1 MTAGRWITSEGRDSS
16 CTPLSRRSRF
26 SRAGR
31 RRRHTRARVSS
42 FLSLSL
48 SRRSALERRSNRI
61 DSRRVASR
69 RLARRRASRE
79 RAREEGRDAPPSRET
94 ARDGRDGRDGRCT
107 RRTRVRCDSRT
118 RLFVARCVRSRVGA
132 RHVRR
137 DETYLANTPVLL
149 LSASVKNGIDSERK
163 GARRRAKSAARGSI
177 VFFSFV
183 NLSQCQSVKILHL
196 IAHLG

>member
-1 MTAGRWITSEGRDSS
+1 MTAGRWITSGGRDSS

-42 FLSLSL
+42 FLSLAL
-48 SRRSALERRSNRI
+48 SRRSAIEHRSNRF
-61 DSRRVASR
+61 DSRRVASS
-69 RLARRRASRE
+69 LRRRASRE

-149 LSASVKNGIDSERK
+149 LSASLKNGIDSERK

>member
-1 MTAGRWITSEGRDSS
+1 MTAGRWITSGGRDSS

>member
-1 MTAGRWITSEGRDSS
+1 MTAGRWITSGGRDSS

-31 RRRHTRARVSS
+31 RRRHTCARVSS
-42 FLSLSL
+42 FLSLAL
-48 SRRSALERRSNRI
+48 SRRSAIEHCSNRF
-61 DSRRVASR
+61 DSRRVASS
-69 RLARRRASRE
+69 LRRRASRE

-94 ARDGRDGRDGRCT
+94 ARDGRDGRCT

-177 VFFSFV
+177 VFSSFV

>member
-1 MTAGRWITSEGRDSS
+1 MTAGRWITSGGRDSS

-42 FLSLSL
+42 FLSLAL
-48 SRRSALERRSNRI
+48 SRRSAIEHRSNRFA
-61 DSRRVASR
+61 SRRVASR
-69 RLARRRASRE
+69 RLVRRRASRE

-177 VFFSFV
+177 VFSSFV

>member
-1 MTAGRWITSEGRDSS
+1 MYPPLETLEVLEGRSTSS
-16 CTPLSRRSRF
+16 PHARARLFLPLSLALATIGA
-26 SRAGR
+26 RAP
-31 RRRHTRARVSS
+31 
-42 FLSLSL
+42 F
-48 SRRSALERRSNRI
+48 ESNRFA
-61 DSRRVASR
+61 SRRVASR

-118 RLFVARCVRSRVGA
+118 LLFVARCVRSRVGA

>member
-1 MTAGRWITSEGRDSS
+1 MTRRVPPSRDARG
-16 CTPLSRRSRF
+16 SRGPVDVV
-26 SRAGR
+26 A
-31 RRRHTRARVSS
+31 TRARA
-42 FLSLSL
+42 SLPSSL
-48 SRRSALERRSNRI
+48 SRSRDDRRSSTVRI

-69 RLARRRASRE
+69 RLVRRRASRE

-177 VFFSFV
+177 VFSSFV

>member
-42 FLSLSL
+42 FLSLAL
-48 SRRSALERRSNRI
+48 SRRSAIEHRSNRF
-61 DSRRVASR
+61 DSRRVASS
-69 RLARRRASRE
+69 LRRRASRE

-118 RLFVARCVRSRVGA
+118 LLFVARCVRSRVGA

-149 LSASVKNGIDSERK
+149 LSASLKNGIDSERK

-183 NLSQCQSVKILHL
+183 NLSQCQSVKILT
-196 IAHLG
+196 

>member
-1 MTAGRWITSEGRDSS
+1 MTAGRWITSEVRDSS

-26 SRAGR
+26 SRTGR

-42 FLSLSL
+42 FLSLAL
-48 SRRSALERRSNRI
+48 SRRSAIEHCSNRF
-61 DSRRVASR
+61 DSRRVASS
-69 RLARRRASRE
+69 LRRRASRE

-118 RLFVARCVRSRVGA
+118 RLFVARCVRWRVGA

-177 VFFSFV
+177 VFSSFV

>member
-1 MTAGRWITSEGRDSS
+1 
-16 CTPLSRRSRF
+16 
-26 SRAGR
+26 
-31 RRRHTRARVSS
+31 
-42 FLSLSL
+42 
-48 SRRSALERRSNRI
+48 
-61 DSRRVASR
+61 
-69 RLARRRASRE
+69 
-79 RAREEGRDAPPSRET
+79 
-94 ARDGRDGRDGRCT
+94 
-107 RRTRVRCDSRT
+107 VRCDSRT
-118 RLFVARCVRSRVGA
+118 LLFVARCVRSRVGA